1 VTGAA
6 HVGGPR
12 HRPTCQVGGRTQL
25 PFLQVSSLLFAGV
38 RSEESMHACD
48 HDPSVLCHFFLFFPL
63 YLRGFG
69 TSSSSFLC
77 LLAADWPMGD
87 DLAARGKL
95 GFSIRVM

>member
-1 VTGAA
+1 
-6 HVGGPR
+6 
-12 HRPTCQVGGRTQL
+12 
-25 PFLQVSSLLFAGV
+25 
-38 RSEESMHACD
+38 MHATMI
-48 HDPSVLCHFFLFFPL
+48 HLYSVTSLFFPL

-69 TSSSSFLC
+69 TSSSSSFLC